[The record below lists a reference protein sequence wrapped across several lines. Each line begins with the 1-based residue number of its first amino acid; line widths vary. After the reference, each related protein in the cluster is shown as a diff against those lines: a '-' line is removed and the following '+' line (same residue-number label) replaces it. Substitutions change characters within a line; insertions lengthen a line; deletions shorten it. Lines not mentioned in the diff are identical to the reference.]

1 MMLDFLEY
9 GARDPWLYVKYKK
22 SYLNFIN
29 IIEEEYRKSLNNKE
43 LKLLEYFNLEINN
56 TKRVEESIILI
67 ELIENGEISI
77 AQIKKTIFS
86 QFGYQVHDNTIESCI
101 NNLNF
106 NFIRLKYKIIK
117 KEGDILKVDSDLLE
131 ALHNSTFKAFLI
143 DNTMY
148 SIIGFKNTFSKE
160 KLVGGLIRFNKY
172 GRKDV
177 CRILNWDLDISS
189 TLYGYRT
196 RDNITPCFVTYKK
209 SLEISESTKY
219 NDHFIDSKTF
229 AWESRSQR
237 NIESPEI
244 QNVIN
249 SKRILLFVKKGDGE
263 GTDFYFIGD
272 CKIINGSIKQDKM
285 DDGKPVVHFSFELD
299 EQIDEG
305 LLKYLTTDSI
315 H

>member
-1 MMLDFLEY
+1 MLKHPQTNVY
-9 GARDPWLYVKYKK
+9 
-22 SYLNFIN
+22 
-29 IIEEEYRKSLNNKE
+29 
-43 LKLLEYFNLEINN
+43 
-56 TKRVEESIILI
+56 
-67 ELIENGEISI
+67 
-77 AQIKKTIFS
+77 
-86 QFGYQVHDNTIESCI
+86 
-101 NNLNF
+101 
-106 NFIRLKYKIIK
+106 
-117 KEGDILKVDSDLLE
+117 
-131 ALHNSTFKAFLI
+131 
-143 DNTMY
+143 
-148 SIIGFKNTFSKE
+148 
-160 KLVGGLIRFNKY
+160 
-172 GRKDV
+172 
-177 CRILNWDLDISS
+177 
-189 TLYGYRT
+189 T

-299 EQIDEG
+299 EEVDEG
-305 LLKYLTTDSI
+305 LLKYLTTDNI